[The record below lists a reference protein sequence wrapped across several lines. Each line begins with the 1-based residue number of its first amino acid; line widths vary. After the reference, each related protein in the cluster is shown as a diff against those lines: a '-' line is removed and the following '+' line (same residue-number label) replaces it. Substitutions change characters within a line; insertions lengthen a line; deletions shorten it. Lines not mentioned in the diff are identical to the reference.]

1 MARLET
7 LQFCRESVAKWG
19 ESPHSRRRMS
29 RPFFN
34 SAATARLAGAGVLFF
49 LAACSTTRLPEAP
62 KTVGPS
68 VKANPHYKVGA
79 PYQIDGRWYTPKVEP
94 DYVETG
100 VASWYGDAFHG
111 KLTANG
117 EIFDKRRI
125 SAAHRTLPMP
135 TVVEVENLEN
145 GRRVVVRVNDR
156 GPFAKDRIID
166 LSHAA
171 ADALGFTAQGTAKV
185 RVRFLGEANLTDLA
199 PLPGQRPRAVAAS
212 PAKAAAGDP
221 LGSLI
226 ASATGG
232 QAAQAGAATTV
243 TIADLWVEVAEID
256 NAADLQR
263 MRLYIPGEGPLALHA
278 TPKGGRIVQSLR
290 LGPFVSEALAA
301 ASLSRAREAGF
312 GAARIV
318 YGAGN

>member
-1 MARLET
+1 ML
-7 LQFCRESVAKWG
+7 S
-19 ESPHSRRRMS
+19 
-29 RPFFN
+29 
-34 SAATARLAGAGVLFF
+34 RLAGLAAMAL
-49 LAACSTTRLPEAP
+49 LAACSTARLPDAP
-62 KTVGPS
+62 KTLGPT

-135 TVVEVENLEN
+135 TIVEVENLQN
-145 GRRVVVRVNDR
+145 GRRIVLRVNDR

-171 ADALGFTAQGTAKV
+171 ADALGFTAQGTAQV
-185 RVRFLGEANLTDLA
+185 RVRYLGEADIADLA
-199 PLPGQRPRAVAAS
+199 PLPGQEPRARAI
-212 PAKAAAGDP
+212 AAAPAAARAGGADAMA
-221 LGSLI
+221 SLI
-226 ASATGG
+226 AST
-232 QAAQAGAATTV
+232 AGAAAAV
-243 TIADLWVEVAEID
+243 TSAELWVEVAQVA

-263 MRLYIPGEGPLALHA
+263 MRLYIPGEGPMALHSA
-278 TPKGGRIVQSLR
+278 SDGERTVQSLR

-301 ASLSRAREAGF
+301 ASASRAKAAGF
-312 GAARIV
+312 GAARIIH
-318 YGAGN
+318 GAGN

>member
-1 MARLET
+1 
-7 LQFCRESVAKWG
+7 
-19 ESPHSRRRMS
+19 MS
-29 RPFFN
+29 RLTSLGFVI
-34 SAATARLAGAGVLFF
+34 ARLAGTASLVLIG
-49 LAACSTTRLPEAP
+49 ACSTTKLPDAP
-62 KTVGPS
+62 RSIGQT
-68 VKANPHYKVGA
+68 VKANPHNKVGA

-135 TVVEVENLEN
+135 TVVEVENLQN
-145 GRRVVVRVNDR
+145 GRRIVVRVNDR

-171 ADALGFTAQGTAKV
+171 ADALGFTAQGTANV
-185 RVRFLGEANLTDLA
+185 RVRYLGEANLADLA
-199 PLPGQRPRAVAAS
+199 PLPGQQPRTRAIAATPAAAS
-212 PAKAAAGDP
+212 GRDAMA
-221 LGSLI
+221 SLI
-226 ASATGG
+226 ASTTGTPP
-232 QAAQAGAATTV
+232 GAAAPV
-243 TIADLWVEVAEID
+243 TSTELWVEVAQVE

-263 MRLYIPGEGPLALHA
+263 MRLYIPGEGPMALHSA
-278 TPKGGRIVQSLR
+278 SDGRRSVQSVR

-312 GAARIV
+312 GAARII

>member
-1 MARLET
+1 MA
-7 LQFCRESVAKWG
+7 
-19 ESPHSRRRMS
+19 
-29 RPFFN
+29 
-34 SAATARLAGAGVLFF
+34 F
-49 LAACSTTRLPEAP
+49 LAACTTTKLPEAP
-62 KTVGPS
+62 KTIGQT

-135 TVVEVENLEN
+135 TVVEVENLQN
-145 GRRVVVRVNDR
+145 GRRIAVRVNDR

-166 LSHAA
+166 LSHGA
-171 ADALGFTAQGTAKV
+171 ADALGFTAQGTARV
-185 RVRFLGEANLTDLA
+185 RVRYLGEANLADLA
-199 PLPGQRPRAVAAS
+199 PLPGQEPRTRAIAAT
-212 PAKAAAGDP
+212 PAATASGGDAMA
-221 LGSLI
+221 SLI
-226 ASATGG
+226 ASATGVP
-232 QAAQAGAATTV
+232 AGAAAPV
-243 TIADLWVEVAEID
+243 TSTELWVEVAQVA
-256 NAADLQR
+256 NAADLRR
-263 MRLYIPGEGPLALHA
+263 MRLYIPGEGPMALHSA
-278 TPKGGRIVQSLR
+278 SNGGRSVQSVR